1 MPAVSLTVNTELA
14 SAAEQVKVTPDVL
27 GAVTAQALAAPSVE
41 SKAMPAPDSVIL
53 IPALAAAVMVCVGVN
68 EIVAVVAVALTV
80 EASVIARPLTPEIK
94 GNAPV
99 AVVSMTTG
107 LPGDKSLEVPAAT
120 LAKAACPLVG
130 LVNFV
135 MVKVMATPPV

>member
-53 IPALAAAVMVCVGVN
+53 IPALAAAVMVSVGVN

-80 EASVIARPLTPEIK
+80 EASVNTRPVSHEIAGK
-94 GNAPV
+94 VPV
-99 AVVSMTTG
+99 AVVSMMTG
-107 LPGDKSLEVPAAT
+107 VPADKSLEVPAAM
-120 LAKAACPLVG
+120 LAKAACPAVG
-130 LVNFV
+130 LLNFV